1 MVAML
6 FIVYNTF
13 EFKVF
18 VASILVGPSVGLG
31 YGLLEIVRA
40 ALLIIHCFHQ
50 SPNTP
55 QLDPAW
61 CQLKE
66 NTLVSTGVFFDPD
79 QLSQLN
85 FWAQEA
91 RQKLASWSNSR
102 VDLLDPSCL
111 FF

>member
-55 QLDPAW
+55 RHDPTR
-61 CQLKE
+61 CQLME
-66 NTLVSTGVFFDPD
+66 NTPDLNWGIFDPE
-79 QLSQLN
+79 QVGCI
-85 FWAQEA
+85 ET
-91 RQKLASWSNSR
+91 
-102 VDLLDPSCL
+102 
-111 FF
+111 